1 MITIANATANQ
12 TFLFIIFLYFIK
24 YKNSMWK
31 KVALIV
37 GSGIGI
43 GFLLYLIFKPKPK
56 QPPSGV
62 GITYE
67 VLSQGPPYIIVSE
80 ED

>member
-1 MITIANATANQ
+1 M
-12 TFLFIIFLYFIK
+12 
-24 YKNSMWK
+24 K
-31 KVALIV
+31 KSQIALIV
-37 GSGIGI
+37 ASGLGI

-56 QPPSGV
+56 PPQSEV

>member
-1 MITIANATANQ
+1 
-12 TFLFIIFLYFIK
+12 
-24 YKNSMWK
+24 MWK

-43 GFLLYLIFKPKPK
+43 GFLLYLIFKPKPAP
-56 QPPSGV
+56 PPSGV
-62 GITYE
+62 EITYE